1 MQSSFSGNL
10 SPRGIRA
17 RQLGSVL
24 CLVCVLILLWMRR
37 FGYLPGSAGWC
48 VAGPMFGAVLT
59 WMQAREKTC
68 VALSAQGLCEGKD
81 GICPIAPQSA
91 SQARK
96 LGLSILLRSLAL
108 AALLTLAALFFTPLP
123 T

>member
-17 RQLGSVL
+17 RQFGSIL
-24 CLVCVLILLWMRR
+24 CVVCVIVLLWMRR
-37 FGYLPGSAGWC
+37 FGFLPGAASWC
-48 VAGPMFGAVLT
+48 VAGPMWGAVLT

-81 GICPIAPQSA
+81 GICPIAPPVGVS
-91 SQARK
+91 
-96 LGLSILLRSLAL
+96 G
-108 AALLTLAALFFTPLP
+108 P
-123 T
+123 